1 MKRRHFFTLSA
12 LAVNACANAQIAP
25 LSAPSAPS
33 VRPSAAPIRI
43 VAAANVQAVL
53 QVLLE
58 GFGRATGLRA
68 TASYGSSVNFL
79 RQIEQGLAAD
89 LFLSADEDSALQLE
103 KLGLAQ
109 GRSAVYAVG
118 KLALLTAPGSRI
130 VADPLLAGLRAAL
143 PNIQRFAIAKP
154 ELAPYGLAARQA
166 LQQTGL
172 WPDLQGKLVWGDNVA
187 QTAQFVATG
196 AADAG
201 ISAYA
206 LAVHAPA
213 GRYGASVALA
223 AHLHAPLRQGMVL
236 LKSASAPAQQL
247 FAYLQSPAAKTLFEA
262 YGYSTTGL
270 QRP

>member
-1 MKRRHFFTLSA
+1 MKRRHFFTLPV
-12 LAVNACANAQIAP
+12 LAANACASAQIAP
-25 LSAPSAPS
+25 PSTPSA
-33 VRPSAAPIRI
+33 RPRAESIRI

-58 GFGRATGLRA
+58 RFGSASGLRA

-79 RQIEQGLAAD
+79 RQIEQGLAVD

-109 GRSAVYAVG
+109 GSGAVYAVG

-130 VADPLLAGLRAAL
+130 VADPLLVGLRAAL
-143 PNIQRFAIAKP
+143 VGIRRFAIAKP
-154 ELAPYGLAARQA
+154 ELAPYGVAARQA
-166 LQQTGL
+166 LQQAGL

-206 LAVHAPA
+206 LAVDAPA
-213 GRYGASVALA
+213 GRYGASTALA
-223 AHLHAPLRQGMVL
+223 AHLHAPLRQRMVL
-236 LKSASAPAQQL
+236 LKNASASAQQL

-262 YGYSTTGL
+262 YGYSTIGL
-270 QRP
+270 